1 MTKTMENKKLIE
13 IKMKISAFKFSEEKD
28 REYLFHL
35 PIDATHYSGDDLSRT
50 FIVGTPG

>member
-1 MTKTMENKKLIE
+1 MENKKLIE
-13 IKMKISAFKFSEEKD
+13 IKMKISAFKISEEKD

-35 PIDATHYSGDDLSRT
+35 PIDATHYSDDLSRT